1 MFVLLIDDRIAE
13 DGKTYTYR
21 PFQITIA
28 DVGDTLAGFI
38 TAELAEYF
46 RSYLK
51 LENEYNAVD
60 IMQLDKEKISDC
72 RYLCVF
78 QTKREIQNLLDV
90 TRKRRHRLI
99 EISSLRSDI
108 D

>member
-1 MFVLLIDDRIAE
+1 MFLLLIEDRIE
-13 DGKTYTYR
+13 DGNSNTYR
-21 PFQITIA
+21 PFQITIPDA
-28 DVGDTLAGFI
+28 GNTLAGFI

-60 IMQLDKEKISDC
+60 IMQLNKEKISDC

-78 QTKREIQNLLDV
+78 RTKREVQNLLGV
-90 TRKRRHRLI
+90 TRSRRHRLI